1 MDCLADLPQALE
13 CLLFAAGDALPVERL
28 AELCRV
34 SVETALRGLQELEEL
49 LENRGL
55 QLLRVPDGY
64 TLATRPQYADYV
76 ARLREPPKERLSAA
90 GLEVLAIVAYRQPV
104 TKAEIDRVRGVDSS
118 GPLHTLLE
126 KRLIA
131 CVGRKDAPGRPILYG
146 TTDVFLK
153 AFGLSSLAE
162 LPDLPGDFAR
172 QARQLKLE
180 DRPTAAMPA
189 SPTDSQDAVPSDGQ
203 T

>member
-1 MDCLADLPQALE
+1 MDDLRDLPQAIE
-13 CLLFAAGDALPVERL
+13 CLLFASGEALPVERL
-28 AELCRV
+28 AELCCVPREIV
-34 SVETALRGLQELEEL
+34 VQGLEELGRL

-55 QLLRVPDGY
+55 QLLRGPDGY
-64 TLATRPQYADYV
+64 TLATRPEYGEYL

-90 GLEVLAIVAYRQPV
+90 SLEVLAVIAYRQPV

-131 CVGRKDAPGRPILYG
+131 CVGRKDAPGRPMLYG

-153 AFGLSSLAE
+153 AFGLSSLAD
-162 LPDLPGDFAR
+162 LPELPGDFTR
-172 QARQLKLE
+172 QARQLRLD
-180 DRPTAAMPA
+180 DRAPVAE
-189 SPTDSQDAVPSDGQ
+189 QDAPDAQEVVSGDQGA
-203 T
+203 

>member
-1 MDCLADLPQALE
+1 MDYPQDLPQALE
-13 CLLFAAGDALPVERL
+13 CLLFAASDALPVERL

-34 SVETALRGLQELEEL
+34 PKEAVLRGLEELERL

-55 QLLRVPDGY
+55 QLLREPDGY
-64 TLATRPQYADYV
+64 TLATRPQYAEYL

-90 GLEVLAIVAYRQPV
+90 SLEVLAVVAYRQPV

-131 CVGRKDAPGRPILYG
+131 CVGRKDAPGRPMLYA

-153 AFGLSSLAE
+153 AFGLSSLA
-162 LPDLPGDFAR
+162 DLPSLPSDFAR
-172 QARQLKLE
+172 QARQLE
-180 DRPTAAMPA
+180 FGDPAAAQSEVGEAETAAA
-189 SPTDSQDAVPSDGQ
+189 DGIEA
-203 T
+203 